1 VDPGKQVSF
10 VDIFLVETLLSSKI
24 HRLAKLLFGPPIACA
39 SSRWP
44 EAASK
49 HTAGDADAAADCSN
63 PAITRASFCAHAGH
77 AMAAKLSTAMHLVIL
92 PFLNGRRCAGG
103 ATKFAKCAI
112 YRRFRRMP
120 IRDSSRIKKWM
131 RRSIA

>member
-49 HTAGDADAAADCSN
+49 HTADIRENLILVKKRPTVHACCHHSESCVLKELSYFRCSN
-63 PAITRASFCAHAGH
+63 TYD
-77 AMAAKLSTAMHLVIL
+77 L
-92 PFLNGRRCAGG
+92 PSDG
-103 ATKFAKCAI
+103 
-112 YRRFRRMP
+112 
-120 IRDSSRIKKWM
+120 
-131 RRSIA
+131 